1 MNGMAQ
7 TTEPEAADSATP
19 ARRRAGIGFRSER
32 GPVLVALML
41 ATGLVAIDSTIIAT
55 AGPAIVDSLGGFAQ
69 FPWLFSIYLLA
80 QAVSVPLYGK
90 LADLVGRRPI
100 MLAGIGL
107 FLLGSILCGFAW
119 NMSVLIMFR
128 ALQGLGAGAVQPM
141 AMTIS
146 ADIYTVPERA
156 KVTGYLSSVWGVSA
170 VIGPTL
176 GGVFS
181 DYLTW
186 RWIFFVNVP
195 LCLAAV
201 AMLMRHF
208 REVVVR
214 RRHRIDVTGTM
225 LLTAGSSLVIL
236 ALLEGD
242 QGWPWASPAGIGV
255 PVLGVLLLVAF
266 VLVERRAA
274 EPVLPL
280 WVFVRRVLLTS
291 SLVSLAVGATIIGLT
306 LYVPTF
312 AQISLGTSAVI
323 AGFALATLT
332 VGWPISS
339 SQAGRLYLRVGFR
352 WTALVG
358 CAFALAGAVGL
369 LFLDAASSVLS
380 LSAWCFVI
388 GAGLGLVSNPTLI
401 AAQTSVGWAERG
413 VVTGNNMFFRS
424 VGSAV
429 GAAVFGAV
437 ANAALPT
444 GVPHAP
450 ALVADAAH
458 QVFVVVLLFAVVLTV
473 AVASMPPGKEHV
485 MPAPAS
491 RRSASSRK
499 LERP

>member
-1 MNGMAQ
+1 
-7 TTEPEAADSATP
+7 
-19 ARRRAGIGFRSER
+19 
-32 GPVLVALML
+32 VLIALML

-55 AGPAIVDSLGGFAQ
+55 AGPAIVGSLGGFAQ

-100 MLAGIGL
+100 MLLGIGL

-119 NMSVLIMFR
+119 NMTVLIVFR

-156 KVTGYLSSVWGVSA
+156 KVTGYLSSVWGMSA

-201 AMLMRHF
+201 AMLMRNF
-208 REVVVR
+208 RETVVR
-214 RRHRIDVTGTM
+214 RRHRIDVGGTV

-236 ALLEGD
+236 GLLEGD

-255 PVLGVLLLVAF
+255 PTLGILLLVAF
-266 VLVERRAA
+266 VLVERRAV

-291 SLVSLAVGATIIGLT
+291 SLVSLALGATMIGLT

-312 AQISLGTSAVI
+312 AQVSLGTSAVI

-332 VGWPISS
+332 VGWPISAA
-339 SQAGRLYLRVGFR
+339 QAGRLYLRIGFR
-352 WTALVG
+352 ATSLIG
-358 CAFALAGAVGL
+358 CGFALGGAVGL
-369 LFLDAASSVLS
+369 LFLGVGSSVIS
-380 LSAWCFVI
+380 LSGWCFLI
-388 GAGLGLVSNPTLI
+388 GAGLGLVATPTII
-401 AAQTSVGWAERG
+401 AAQSSVGWAERG

-424 VGSAV
+424 IGSAL

-437 ANAALPT
+437 ANAALPA
-444 GVPHAP
+444 GLPHTP
-450 ALVADAAH
+450 ALVAGAAH
-458 QVFVVVLLFAVVLTV
+458 QVFVGVLVFAAVLTA

-485 MPAPAS
+485 VRSVAPTARSPQAEPSRNLEAS
-491 RRSASSRK
+491 
-499 LERP
+499 